1 MHWHFVDRHLIMC
14 RPVTFALR
22 VRIPTK
28 YKPCFTSKQNCC
40 GIYFSACSAWRYWFT
55 KSGFTNWKIEVV
67 NNSCLRWMR
76 VFFVFSYCLEWNIT
90 YLLIVVPIYT
100 TIRLSCTVHIA
111 ICRMLIHSLV
121 GRVGGSQWVI
131 FVYKRADRK
140 WLFFVYVCNS
150 DIYMC
155 IHIHTY
161 IHMYIDTY
169 IRTYVHTW
177 MHTYLHIT

>member
-1 MHWHFVDRHLIMC
+1 VDFLPHGKSRHTNLSCNYSTPHTKINIMHWHFVDRHLIMC

-100 TIRLSCTVHIA
+100 TIRLSPIFSVCIMHSAHSDLQNANTLSGMQGGRKPVGD
-111 ICRMLIHSLV
+111 ICV
-121 GRVGGSQWVI
+121 
-131 FVYKRADRK
+131 
-140 WLFFVYVCNS
+140 
-150 DIYMC
+150 
-155 IHIHTY
+155 
-161 IHMYIDTY
+161 
-169 IRTYVHTW
+169 
-177 MHTYLHIT
+177 